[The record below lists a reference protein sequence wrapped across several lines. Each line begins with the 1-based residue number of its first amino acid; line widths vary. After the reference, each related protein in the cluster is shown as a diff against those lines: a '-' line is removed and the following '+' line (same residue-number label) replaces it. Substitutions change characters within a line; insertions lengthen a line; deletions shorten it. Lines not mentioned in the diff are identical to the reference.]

1 MNTKTKTKISTRSL
15 VGASLLTAIS
25 IVLTRVFSFM
35 IPLAGLPTL
44 RFGIGEVP
52 LIISGILFGP
62 LVGGLSGLIADI
74 IGVMINLQGS
84 AFFPGFTLS
93 SILWGVIPGILF
105 SLIKKNRF
113 EFNYNIINGIVLTLI
128 ASGIVLVLF
137 DSKVLAMKNGT
148 YYMYDK
154 PMPII
159 YALIYVLLVASFIA
173 IPVIMSRKEKSK
185 GATFSID
192 KVAFIVTVP
201 YIIIS
206 LGLNTLWLSMLYKK
220 GFLVLLPGR
229 ILAGLIV
236 IPLHTTIIYTISKY
250 FKHIKAS

>member
-1 MNTKTKTKISTRSL
+1 MNNKKKIDTRSL

-62 LVGGLSGLIADI
+62 LVGGLSGVIADL

-93 SILWGVIPGILF
+93 SILWGVIPGVLF
-105 SLIKKNRF
+105 SLIRKNKF
-113 EFNYNIINGIVLTLI
+113 KINYNIINGVVLTSI
-128 ASGIVLVLF
+128 AVGIVLVLF

-154 PMPII
+154 PMPMI
-159 YALIYVLLVASFIA
+159 YAMLYVLLVASFIA
-173 IPVIMSRKEKSK
+173 IPIIMSRKENSK
-185 GATFSID
+185 GEIFSID
-192 KVAFIVTVP
+192 KIAFIVTVP

-206 LGLNTLWLSMLYKK
+206 LGLNTLWLSMLYEK
-220 GFLVLLPGR
+220 GFLILLPGR

-236 IPLHTTIIYTISKY
+236 IPLHTTIIYTISKA
-250 FKHIKAS
+250 FKHVKVS